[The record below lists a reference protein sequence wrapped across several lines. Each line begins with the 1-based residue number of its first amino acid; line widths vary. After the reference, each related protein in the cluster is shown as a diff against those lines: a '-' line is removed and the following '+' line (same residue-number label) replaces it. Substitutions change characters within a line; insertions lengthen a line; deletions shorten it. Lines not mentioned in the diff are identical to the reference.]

1 MKNTLSWMKTSNT
14 PHDDETNTSQN
25 ALVDENLKPSTYY
38 LLK

>member
-14 PHDDETNTSQN
+14 PLDETNTSQN